1 MSSRAND
8 ARNNDDEDEQP
19 LVQVFGEPTCTPLG
33 WALPPG
39 RMVEAAEL
47 SIRLFN
53 EGQPDVTARI
63 HAIYTIH
70 LAEEKSPLPAIY
82 RNLEV
87 STDRL
92 DDNLS
97 DELILVHNLL
107 QNWNETHERITRV
120 PWDSENEDGNEDEDG
135 DGAEAHQ
142 PLVRVHN
149 VPPESSGQAEK
160 RRKEDSPPPHPA
172 SPEKRG
178 RVDNEGS
185 PPARPSAGQMRGPTD
200 GKRKAVSILKGVSSS
215 EGAGSL
221 RPPKR
226 TVKKVVDLEFVHLW
240 LLSKEACRRA
250 AEKDTGF
257 KKPMGFTSNGT
268 FVDEDESRPD
278 GYIPEGN
285 LDWLLWGQCTTMQ
298 ETVMAEHGVDAVVRE
313 MFKAAHYA
321 IYHHPLAESQRA
333 ALQRYYAW
341 NRKTWCDK
349 YQLISSTESG
359 DPIFDLA
366 VVDSKDLDVYVR
378 EEEQRAR
385 AE

>member
-142 PLVRVHN
+142 P
-149 VPPESSGQAEK
+149 
-160 RRKEDSPPPHPA
+160 
-172 SPEKRG
+172 
-178 RVDNEGS
+178 